1 LVLLT
6 SDHGNLE
13 DLSTR
18 RHTNNPVPA
27 LLVGAQALR
36 DSFAASLKDLAD
48 VTPAIIQYYKDNM
61 PGTLGI

>member
-1 LVLLT
+1 
-6 SDHGNLE
+6 
-13 DLSTR
+13 LSTR